1 MEKVKVTPANGNVF
15 ADLGFSPEE
24 ANNLYVRSRLLN
36 EVQRIF
42 RRRKLKQAEAA
53 KLFGVSQPRLS
64 LALKGSI
71 GEFSIDALVSMLSH
85 AGRHVDVSIRPARKA
100 A

>member
-1 MEKVKVTPANGNVF
+1 
-15 ADLGFSPEE
+15 
-24 ANNLYVRSRLLN
+24 LYVRSRLLN

-42 RRRKLKQAEAA
+42 RRRKLTQAEAA

-71 GEFSIDALVSMLSH
+71 GEFSIDALVSILSH
-85 AGRHVDVSIRPARKA
+85 AGRHVDVCIRPARRA